1 MNDDTTLSLK
11 KMEFIQKI
19 VSERSLDTLCTW
31 MDMYDEARF
40 VAAMDSEED
49 ELKTERLET
58 MKKFK
63 LKGWIKTIRLT
74 PQSLSDLTT

>member
-1 MNDDTTLSLK
+1 
-11 KMEFIQKI
+11 
-19 VSERSLDTLCTW
+19 

-74 PQSLSDLTT
+74 PQSLSGLTT